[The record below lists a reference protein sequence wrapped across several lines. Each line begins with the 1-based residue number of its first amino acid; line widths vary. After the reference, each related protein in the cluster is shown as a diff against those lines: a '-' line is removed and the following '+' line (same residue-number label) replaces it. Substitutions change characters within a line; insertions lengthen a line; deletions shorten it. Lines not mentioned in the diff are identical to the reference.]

1 MSGKKGYDLKD
12 IIESSYVT
20 SDYGDKFYDKD
31 RDHVN
36 KKTNNRY
43 YQSTTQPQT
52 QSQEQPNSIFRNDTG
67 SSGGNVGNGGN
78 GGNGGN
84 VGNSDNIF
92 LKRSQNIFSSNLN
105 NTNNM
110 GNGNKESDQKKI
122 ELNEDNFPSLGSK
135 NTTIKPIHTEK
146 KLDFKKVVEKKQEVV
161 SKPEI
166 KTTNIKKNKYKY
178 GGDVL
183 YYGIKEQ
190 SEKIAYLKMV
200 NDNTYS
206 DDDGDNYDDY

>member
-20 SDYGDKFYDKD
+20 SDYGDKFYDRD
-31 RDHVN
+31 RDSVN

-43 YQSTTQPQT
+43 YQSNTQTHT
-52 QSQEQPNSIFRNDTG
+52 QRREQPSSIFRNVNGDNDND
-67 SSGGNVGNGGN
+67 GNDG
-78 GGNGGN
+78 
-84 VGNSDNIF
+84 NIF

-135 NTTIKPIHTEK
+135 NTTIKPIHGEK

-166 KTTNIKKNKYKY
+166 KTSNIKKNKNKY
-178 GGDVL
+178 SSDAL

-200 NDNTYS
+200 NDNIYS
-206 DDDGDNYDDY
+206 DDDDDDNYDDY